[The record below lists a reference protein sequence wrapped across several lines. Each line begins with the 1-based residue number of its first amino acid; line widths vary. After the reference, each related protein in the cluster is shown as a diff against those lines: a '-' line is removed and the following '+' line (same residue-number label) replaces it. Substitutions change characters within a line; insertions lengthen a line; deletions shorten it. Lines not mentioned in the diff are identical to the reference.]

1 MIPARLI
8 ERIENIVGGD
18 GVVRDPAAR
27 RVYEADAFTLVRR
40 RPALVVLP
48 RTAQQVCDIV
58 RLCNET
64 NTPFVPRGAG
74 TGLAGGSLTRD
85 DAVMISLNRLRRI
98 RRIDPRNR
106 LAEVEAG
113 VINLKL
119 SRAVAEA
126 ELHFAPD
133 PSSQQAC
140 TIGGNIATNAGGPH
154 TLKYGV
160 TVDHVLGL
168 ELVTP
173 SGDPLTLGGTD
184 ECFGPDL
191 VGLLVGSE
199 GTLGIVTAATVRL
212 TRLPEAVRTLLA
224 VFDELDHATHTVRD
238 VIAAGIIPAAMEL
251 MDRGVIAAVEAAYR
265 VGFPLDAGAVLIVE
279 VDGAADG
286 IDRAA
291 AMVLDICRANA
302 ARTTRIARDEAERA
316 LLWKS
321 RKRAAGALGRLTTSY
336 CTQDGVVP
344 RSELP
349 GLIREIAQIS
359 AKYAIRIANL
369 LHAGDGNIHPIIM
382 FDERDPDQVRRA
394 LDAGR
399 EILRSCIRRGGT
411 VTGEHGIGVEK
422 IEFLEMQYSPAEVA
436 WMLRLRDTLNPRR
449 LCNPDKVFPDGKAC
463 WEIHHPGKRAP
474 V

>member
-1 MIPARLI
+1 MISIGLI
-8 ERIENIVGGD
+8 EQIEHIVG
-18 GVVRDPAAR
+18 RDALVHDPDER

-48 RTAQQVCDIV
+48 ETAQQVRDIV
-58 RLCNET
+58 RLCHET
-64 NTPFVPRGAG
+64 DTPFVPRGAG
-74 TGLAGGSLTRD
+74 TGLAGGALTRG
-85 DAVMISLNRLRRI
+85 DAVMISVNRLRRV
-98 RRIDPRNR
+98 RRIDLRNR
-106 LAEVEAG
+106 VAEVEAG

-119 SRAVAEA
+119 TRCVSGRGF
-126 ELHFAPD
+126 HFAPD

-140 TIGGNIATNAGGPH
+140 TIGGNVATNAGGPH

-160 TVDHVLGL
+160 TVDHVLGV

-173 SGDPLTLGGTD
+173 AGDCITLGGAE
-184 ECFGPDL
+184 ECYGPDL

-212 TRLPEAVRTLLA
+212 TPLPEAVRTILA
-224 VFDELDHATHTVRD
+224 VFDTIDHATCTVRD
-238 VIAAGIIPAAMEL
+238 VIAGGIVPAAMEM
-251 MDRGVIAAVEAAYR
+251 MDRGVIEAVEAAYR

-286 IDRAA
+286 IERSA
-291 AMVLDICRANA
+291 AMVLEICRTNG
-302 ARTTRIARDEAERA
+302 ARSTRIAKDEDERA

-344 RSELP
+344 RSALP
-349 GLIREIAQIS
+349 DLIREIAHIS
-359 AKYAIRIANL
+359 ERHGVRIANL

-382 FDERDPDQVRRA
+382 FDERDADEVRRA

-399 EILRSCIRRGGT
+399 EILRSCIRRGGS

-422 IEFLEMQYSPAEVA
+422 IEFLEMQFTPAELSR
-436 WMLRLRDTLNPRR
+436 MLRLRDTLNPRR
-449 LCNPDKVFPDGKAC
+449 LCNPDKVFPDGKGC
-463 WEIHHPGKRAP
+463 WEVRLPGKQAP